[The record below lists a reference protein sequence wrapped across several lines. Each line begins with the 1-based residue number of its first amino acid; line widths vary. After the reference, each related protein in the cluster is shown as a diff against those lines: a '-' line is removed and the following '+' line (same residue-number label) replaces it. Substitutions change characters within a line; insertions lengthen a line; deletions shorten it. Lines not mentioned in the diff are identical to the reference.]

1 MLLLALVACG
11 DVSGRLDIS
20 RVQLDAGGARVLLDV
35 DLHFSPTHLE
45 ALDHGVPLRLDFIVA
60 PLAGAGTVESIV
72 QDTVQRGNAAAATIG
87 GAVIGGL
94 LGNQIGGGSGQTA
107 ATIVGAGGGAFV
119 GNQAAQRQTL
129 VWRIGVRYD
138 DGSLATIQQTT
149 APAVRIG
156 DRVRVTGSGIE
167 LLRQGPN

>member
-1 MLLLALVACG
+1 MTKLSGWQRFAAVLSAGFALLLAGCETTPAFQVAQPA
-11 DVSGRLDIS
+11 S
-20 RVQLDAGGARVLLDV
+20 RD
-35 DLHFSPTHLE
+35 
-45 ALDHGVPLRLDFIVA
+45 
-60 PLAGAGTVESIV
+60 GTVESIV

-149 APAVRIG
+149 APALRIG
-156 DRVRVTGSGIE
+156 DRVRVTGNGIE

>member
-1 MLLLALVACG
+1 MSKLSGWQRLAAVFSTGFALLLAGCETTPAFQ
-11 DVSGRLDIS
+11 VSQPSS
-20 RVQLDAGGARVLLDV
+20 RD
-35 DLHFSPTHLE
+35 
-45 ALDHGVPLRLDFIVA
+45 
-60 PLAGAGTVESIV
+60 GTVESIV
-72 QDTVQRGNAAAATIG
+72 QDTVQSGNAAAATIG
-87 GAVIGGL
+87 GAVVGGL
-94 LGNQIGGGSGQTA
+94 LGNQIGGGRGQTA

-149 APAVRIG
+149 APALRIG
-156 DRVRVTGSGIE
+156 DRVRVTGNGIE